1 MGSHCVTCHPAEV
14 HYPSR
19 NWYSIKRPR
28 RDARLRSP
36 SWLVI
41 YRIPRWYTR
50 LETVTHPRTNRAR
63 RALTSFMRRTP
74 PTTRPLYATPPT
86 IIIVVRPTIRPHR
99 RSSWMRHIAAGE
111 VALSVCLSVVHNREP
126 YRTDEPI
133 ATLSGLCTRGVL
145 TPKLANH
152 VL

>member
-1 MGSHCVTCHPAEV
+1 MLPATRQRCITPAETGTQLSDPEEMQGCV
-14 HYPSR
+14 HLVGWLYTVYRDGTPA
-19 NWYSIKRPR
+19 RP
-28 RDARLRSP
+28 
-36 SWLVI
+36 
-41 YRIPRWYTR
+41 
-50 LETVTHPRTNRAR
+50 ETVTHPSTNRAR

-74 PTTRPLYATPPT
+74 PTTMPLYATPPT